1 MNMSSWKLWG
11 VGVVLYFTK
20 IVGIIP
26 SGTLRKWIYR
36 YILQLKVQS
45 KVTIYGGV
53 EFRSP
58 WKISIGEGSVIGN
71 DCLMDGRRG
80 IILGRNVNISSG
92 AWIWTLQHDMQ
103 APDFKVV
110 GGPVKIGDRAWI
122 CSRATILP
130 GVEVG
135 EGAVVSA
142 GAVVTK
148 SVDPYA
154 IVAGVPAKKI
164 GDRKRNLRYELWKSR
179 VPFV

>member
-1 MNMSSWKLWG
+1 
-11 VGVVLYFTK
+11 
-20 IVGIIP
+20 
-26 SGTLRKWIYR
+26 
-36 YILQLKVQS
+36 
-45 KVTIYGGV
+45 
-53 EFRSP
+53 
-58 WKISIGEGSVIGN
+58 
-71 DCLMDGRRG
+71 MDGRRG

-92 AWIWTLQHDMQ
+92 AWIWTLQHDMHD
-103 APDFKVV
+103 PDFKVV

-122 CSRATILP
+122 CSRSMILP

-164 GDRKRNLRYELWKSR
+164 GDRKRNLRYELWDSR